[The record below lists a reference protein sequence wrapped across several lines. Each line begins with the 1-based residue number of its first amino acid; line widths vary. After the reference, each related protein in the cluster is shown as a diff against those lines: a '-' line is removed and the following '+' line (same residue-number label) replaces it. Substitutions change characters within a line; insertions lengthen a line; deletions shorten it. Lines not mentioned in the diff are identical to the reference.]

1 MKKDRLNATKL
12 YFDDNDFGSE
22 EIGFNSVRQTT
33 EHDRTAVLN
42 SQQKPEDG
50 SGSVD

>member
-12 YFDDNDFGSE
+12 YFDDNDFNSE
-22 EIGFNSVRQTT
+22 EIGFNSVRRTQ

-42 SQQKPEDG
+42 QQERLEDG